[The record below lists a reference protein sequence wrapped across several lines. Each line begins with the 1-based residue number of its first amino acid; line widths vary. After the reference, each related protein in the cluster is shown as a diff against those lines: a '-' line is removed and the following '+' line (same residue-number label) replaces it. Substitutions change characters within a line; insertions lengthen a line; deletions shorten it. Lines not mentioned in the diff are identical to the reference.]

1 MTLSNSTSMADQSVP
16 DIAPTA
22 VTELQSVMSAS
33 VEEKAGAREA
43 DGERNAGTNAKNT
56 KKDEAEYSVPFF
68 KLFAYADLVDVLLM
82 IIGTIGSVANGVAL
96 PLMTLIFG
104 SLTNAFGNNQHDTS
118 VLVHQVSKVCVCP
131 PSIIH
136 SS

>member
-1 MTLSNSTSMADQSVP
+1 MP
-16 DIAPTA
+16 EIAPTA

-43 DGERNAGTNAKNT
+43 DGERNAGTNAKT
-56 KKDEAEYSVPFF
+56 KKKNEAEYSVPFF
-68 KLFAYADLVDVLLM
+68 KLFAYADLVDILLM

-104 SLTNAFGNNQHDTS
+104 SLTNAFGNNQNDTS
-118 VLVHQVSKVCVCP
+118 VLVHQVS
-131 PSIIH
+131 
-136 SS
+136 